1 VEKEAMWLPFFHRN
15 LDYCE
20 TLGYH
25 FGDFFSGG
33 GVVQQGMVT
42 VHPVGLPHGP
52 KPSSLKAFLDGGR
65 AEVHNEVAVMADF
78 ANPVSISDFALGL
91 SRADYM
97 AAWAAYTTDARFVH
111 DPGRLAQVRGA
122 ADKLADHHD
131 ALRPPESD

>member
-1 VEKEAMWLPFFHRN
+1 MWLPFFHRN

-33 GVVQQGMVT
+33 GVVRQGMVT

-52 KPSSLKAFLDGGR
+52 KPSFLKAFLDGTR
-65 AEVHNEVAVMADF
+65 ADVHNEVAVMADL

-97 AAWAAYTTDARFVH
+97 KAWAAFTTEPRFAH
-111 DPGRLAQVRGA
+111 DPGRLGVVRA
-122 ADKLADHHD
+122 AAEKLADHRD
-131 ALRPPESD
+131 AMRPPESDT